1 MDRARWAYRRLSVE
15 EIATL
20 QGFEPDWVD
29 VPGMS
34 RWDRVASL
42 GDAVPPPLAEAVLRP
57 LVTGDR
63 LSKKTAV
70 EICAGIGGLAS
81 GAFGLEHLA
90 LIEHSEP
97 AARILRRSKPWTSA
111 RVFEADIR
119 RFDFGSYVDKVGLL
133 SGGPPCQPWSLAG
146 RGEGADDRRD
156 LLSAI
161 HELVGQIKPESF
173 VFENVPG
180 LVSEANDDYLTHI
193 ISCLRTPH
201 AGEFYGV
208 AAGILNAADFGLPQ
222 IRRRVFIIGL
232 RGRSNAEVHTVFDEI
247 YASITHRN
255 PRLGLRGL
263 TPWVTV
269 GRPSG
274 TSLTRAAGTDGS
286 RSRRPWGERRG
297 LLIENRAGVAGQG
310 WCALAGRIRQVG
322 GLFAANGAFYPT
334 IRGDGSLLRSR

>member
-269 GRPSG
+269 GEALRDLPDPG
-274 TSLTRAAGTDGS
+274 
-286 RSRRPWGERRG
+286 
-297 LLIENRAGVAGQG
+297 G
-310 WCALAGRIRQVG
+310 WHRWVEV
-322 GLFAANGAFYPT
+322 
-334 IRGDGSLLRSR
+334 